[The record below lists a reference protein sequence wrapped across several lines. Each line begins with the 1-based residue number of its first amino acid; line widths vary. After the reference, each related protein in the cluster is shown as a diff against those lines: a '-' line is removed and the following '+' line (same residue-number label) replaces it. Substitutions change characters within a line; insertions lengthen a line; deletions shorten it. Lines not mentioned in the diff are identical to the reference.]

1 MASPPEGYLG
11 VEGPLAAGPS
21 PALVEAGYRLETA
34 DARFLHRGLGLAD
47 LAHVLE
53 LREAGAV
60 PEEAARAICRET
72 LLFLETPAG
81 DFPYDPRYGDAYNS
95 RERELERRLGRAAG
109 WLPAGRTR
117 REAGR
122 IAVRLALRERLLN
135 LHGAAAD
142 WAATMAGRGRELAE
156 AVWNDVTYL
165 QPAQPSSFGFYLAGF
180 GEGAV
185 RDLERIR
192 ACYRLANRSPA
203 GSGGVGGTVIPLD
216 RERLSARLGFD
227 APTAHIRDGMWSA
240 DVLADAGWAAAQ
252 AALTANRLAE
262 DLEIFA
268 SPQFGYVRLAGG
280 SSRASAALPQK
291 RNPYA
296 LAVIR
301 GGAGTLIGRA
311 AGLMASGR
319 TPSARTDNWLYG
331 YGEAVGAVETA
342 ARLVRLAEETAR
354 EMEVDREKLA
364 ASAGAHGSLAADL
377 AERLT
382 LRSGWDYRSAYR
394 MIGRAVAEADGEWPT
409 ADDMRRAA
417 EELNIE
423 EEGCCGRAGLGLDE
437 AWEAAGR
444 LGETGAGWLA
454 ARDAVG
460 SCAPTRVEE
469 HCRSLE
475 ERIARARNWA
485 EAARNQ
491 TEAAA
496 RNLIAAARR
505 LADGKPEAGGESGK
519 AE

>member
-1 MASPPEGYLG
+1 MREPPEGYLG
-11 VEGPLAAGPS
+11 AEGPLADGPS
-21 PALVEAGYRLETA
+21 PALVEAGYRLEIA

-47 LAHVLE
+47 LAHILE

-60 PEEAARAICRET
+60 PEEAARALCREA
-72 LLFLETPAG
+72 LVFLETPVE
-81 DFPYDPRYGDAYNS
+81 DFPYDPLYGDAYNS
-95 RERELERRLGRAAG
+95 RERELERRLGPAAG

-122 IAVRLALRERLLN
+122 IAVRLALRERLLG

-142 WAATMAGRGRELAE
+142 LAMTLAGRGRELAE
-156 AVWNDVTYL
+156 VAWNDVTYL

-192 ACYRLANRSPA
+192 ACYRLADRSPA

-227 APTAHIRDGMWSA
+227 GPTAHIRDGMWSA
-240 DVLADAGWAAAQ
+240 DMLADAGWAAAQ
-252 AALTANRLAE
+252 AALTVNRLAE

-268 SPQFGYVRLAGG
+268 SPQFGYVRLADG
-280 SSRASAALPQK
+280 SSRASVALPQK

-311 AGLMASGR
+311 AGLMAVGR

-342 ARLVRLAEETAR
+342 ARLVRLAEETVR
-354 EMEVDREKLA
+354 EMEVDGERLA
-364 ASAGAHGSLAADL
+364 AGAGAHGSLATDL

-382 LRSGWDYRSAYR
+382 LDGGLDYRSAYR
-394 MIGRAVAEADGEWPT
+394 IVGRAVAEAGDGGWPA
-409 ADDMRRAA
+409 ADGLRRAA
-417 EELNIE
+417 GELGFGENAARWGASLE
-423 EEGCCGRAGLGLDE
+423 E
-437 AWEAAGR
+437 AWEATGKPGE
-444 LGETGAGWLA
+444 LGARWLSG
-454 ARDAVG
+454 RDAVG
-460 SCAPTRVEE
+460 SCAPSQVEE
-469 HCRSLE
+469 HCRSVE
-475 ERIARARNWA
+475 ERVARAREWA
-485 EAARNQ
+485 EAARNR

-496 RNLIAAARR
+496 RDLISAARR
-505 LADGKPEAGGESGK
+505 LADGKAK
-519 AE
+519 

>member
-1 MASPPEGYLG
+1 MREPPEGYLG
-11 VEGPLAAGPS
+11 AEGPLPAGPS
-21 PALVEAGYRLETA
+21 PALVEAGYRLEIA
-34 DARFLHRGLGLAD
+34 DARFMHRGLGLAD
-47 LAHVLE
+47 LAHILE

-60 PEEAARAICRET
+60 PEEAARALCREA
-72 LLFLETPAG
+72 LVFLETPVE
-81 DFPYDPRYGDAYNS
+81 DFPYDPLYGDAYNS
-95 RERELERRLGRAAG
+95 RERELERRLGPAAG

-122 IAVRLALRERLLN
+122 IAVRLALRERLLG

-142 WAATMAGRGRELAE
+142 LAMTLAGRGRELAE
-156 AVWNDVTYL
+156 VAWNDVTYL

-192 ACYRLANRSPA
+192 ACYRLADRSPA

-227 APTAHIRDGMWSA
+227 GPTDHIRDGMWSA

-252 AALTANRLAE
+252 AALTVNRLAE

-268 SPQFGYVRLAGG
+268 SPQFGYVRLADG
-280 SSRASAALPQK
+280 SSRASVALPQK

-296 LAVIR
+296 LSVIR

-311 AGLMASGR
+311 AGLMAAGR

-342 ARLVRLAEETAR
+342 ARLVRLAEETVR
-354 EMEVDREKLA
+354 EMEVDGERLA
-364 ASAGAHGSLAADL
+364 AGAGAHGSLATDL

-382 LRSGWDYRSAYR
+382 LDGGLDYRSAYR
-394 MIGRAVAEADGEWPT
+394 IVGRAVAEAGDGGWPA
-409 ADDMRRAA
+409 ADDLRRAA
-417 EELNIE
+417 GELGFGEEAARWGASLE
-423 EEGCCGRAGLGLDE
+423 E
-437 AWEAAGR
+437 AWEATGKP
-444 LGETGAGWLA
+444 GEIGPRWLA
-454 ARDAVG
+454 GRDAVG
-460 SCAPTRVEE
+460 SCAPSRVEE
-469 HCRSLE
+469 HCRSVE
-475 ERIARARNWA
+475 ERVARAREWA
-485 EAARNQ
+485 EAARHR

-496 RNLIAAARR
+496 RDLISAARR
-505 LADGKPEAGGESGK
+505 LADGKAK
-519 AE
+519 

>member
-1 MASPPEGYLG
+1 MGRPPEGYLG
-11 VEGPLAAGPS
+11 AEGPLAAGPS
-21 PALVEAGYRLETA
+21 PTLVEAGYRLEIA

-47 LAHVLE
+47 LAHILE
-53 LREAGAV
+53 LREAGAM
-60 PEEAARAICRET
+60 PEEAARALCREA
-72 LLFLETPAG
+72 LGFLETPAG
-81 DFPYDPRYGDAYNS
+81 DFPYDPLYGDAYNS
-95 RERELERRLGRAAG
+95 RERELERRLGPAAG

-122 IAVRLALRERLLN
+122 IAVRMALRERLLD
-135 LHGAAAD
+135 LHGAVAN
-142 WAATMAGRGRELAE
+142 WAMTLAGRGRESAE
-156 AVWNDVTYL
+156 TAWNDVSYL

-185 RDLERIR
+185 RDLERIQ

-203 GSGGVGGTVIPLD
+203 GSGGVGGTIIPLD

-252 AALTANRLAE
+252 AVLTANRLAE

-280 SSRASAALPQK
+280 SSRASVVLPQK

-301 GGAGTLIGRA
+301 GGAGTLIGRVT
-311 AGLMASGR
+311 GLMASGR

-331 YGEAVGAVETA
+331 YGEAVGTVETA
-342 ARLVRLAEETAR
+342 VRLMGLAEETVR
-354 EMEVDREKLA
+354 EMEVDRERLT

-382 LRSGWDYRSAYR
+382 LEGGWDYRSAYR
-394 MIGRAVAEADGEWPT
+394 MIGRAVAESNGDWPAADSL
-409 ADDMRRAA
+409 RRAA
-417 EELNIE
+417 GEL
-423 EEGCCGRAGLGLDE
+423 GLGEEAARFQVSQVSLDE
-437 AWEAAGR
+437 AWEAAGKP
-444 LGETGAGWLA
+444 GEVGAEWLA
-454 ARDAVG
+454 GRDAVG
-460 SCAPTRVEE
+460 SCAPRRVEE
-469 HCRSLE
+469 HCRSVE
-475 ERIARARNWA
+475 ERVARAREWA
-485 EAARNQ
+485 EAARTR
-491 TEAAA
+491 TEDSA

-505 LADGKPEAGGESGK
+505 LAEGEAGGG
-519 AE
+519 

>member
-1 MASPPEGYLG
+1 MREPPEGYLG
-11 VEGPLAAGPS
+11 AEGPLADGPS
-21 PALVEAGYRLETA
+21 PALVEAGYRLEIA

-47 LAHVLE
+47 LAHILE

-60 PEEAARAICRET
+60 PEEAARALCREA
-72 LLFLETPAG
+72 LVFLETPVE
-81 DFPYDPRYGDAYNS
+81 DFPYDPLYGDAYNS
-95 RERELERRLGRAAG
+95 RERELERRLGPAAG

-122 IAVRLALRERLLN
+122 IAVRLALRERLLG

-142 WAATMAGRGRELAE
+142 LAMTLAGRGRELAE
-156 AVWNDVTYL
+156 VAWNDVTYL

-192 ACYRLANRSPA
+192 ACYRLADRSPA

-227 APTAHIRDGMWSA
+227 GPTAHIRDGMWSA
-240 DVLADAGWAAAQ
+240 DMLADAGWAAAQ
-252 AALTANRLAE
+252 AALTVNRLAE

-268 SPQFGYVRLAGG
+268 SPQFGYVRLADG
-280 SSRASAALPQK
+280 SSRASVALPQK

-301 GGAGTLIGRA
+301 GGAGALIGRA
-311 AGLMASGR
+311 AGLMAVGR

-342 ARLVRLAEETAR
+342 ARLVRLAEETVR
-354 EMEVDREKLA
+354 EMEVDGERLA
-364 ASAGAHGSLAADL
+364 AGAGAHGSLATDL

-382 LRSGWDYRSAYR
+382 LDGGLDYRSAYR
-394 MIGRAVAEADGEWPT
+394 IVGRAVAEAGDGGWPA
-409 ADDMRRAA
+409 ADGLRRAA
-417 EELNIE
+417 GELGFGEEAARWGESLE
-423 EEGCCGRAGLGLDE
+423 E
-437 AWEAAGR
+437 AWEATGKPGE
-444 LGETGAGWLA
+444 LGARWLA
-454 ARDAVG
+454 GRDAVG
-460 SCAPTRVEE
+460 SCAPSQVEE
-469 HCRSLE
+469 HCRSVE
-475 ERIARARNWA
+475 ERVARAREWA
-485 EAARNQ
+485 EAARNR

-496 RNLIAAARR
+496 RDLISAARR
-505 LADGKPEAGGESGK
+505 LADGKAK
-519 AE
+519 

>member
-1 MASPPEGYLG
+1 MREPPEGYLG
-11 VEGPLAAGPS
+11 AEGPLADGPS
-21 PALVEAGYRLETA
+21 PALVEAGYRLEIA

-47 LAHVLE
+47 LAHILE

-60 PEEAARAICRET
+60 PEEAARALCREA
-72 LLFLETPAG
+72 LVFLETPVE
-81 DFPYDPRYGDAYNS
+81 DFPYDPLYGDAYNS
-95 RERELERRLGRAAG
+95 RERELERRLGPAAG

-122 IAVRLALRERLLN
+122 IAVRLALRERLLG

-142 WAATMAGRGRELAE
+142 LAMTLAGRGRELAE
-156 AVWNDVTYL
+156 VVWNDVTYL

-192 ACYRLANRSPA
+192 ACYRLADRSPA

-227 APTAHIRDGMWSA
+227 GPTAHIRDGMWSA
-240 DVLADAGWAAAQ
+240 DMLADAGWAAAQ
-252 AALTANRLAE
+252 AALTVNRLAE

-268 SPQFGYVRLAGG
+268 SPQFGYVRLADG
-280 SSRASAALPQK
+280 SSRASVALPQK

-311 AGLMASGR
+311 AGLMAVGR

-342 ARLVRLAEETAR
+342 ARLVRLAEETVR
-354 EMEVDREKLA
+354 EMEVDGGRLA
-364 ASAGAHGSLAADL
+364 AGAGAHGSLATDL

-382 LRSGWDYRSAYR
+382 LDGGLDYRSAYR
-394 MIGRAVAEADGEWPT
+394 IVGRAVAEAGDGGWPA
-409 ADDMRRAA
+409 ADDLRRAA
-417 EELNIE
+417 GELGFGEEAARWGASLE
-423 EEGCCGRAGLGLDE
+423 E
-437 AWEAAGR
+437 AWEATGKPGELGARWLAGR
-444 LGETGAGWLA
+444 DA
-454 ARDAVG
+454 AG
-460 SCAPTRVEE
+460 SCAPSQVEE
-469 HCRSLE
+469 HCRSVE
-475 ERIARARNWA
+475 ERVARAREWA
-485 EAARNQ
+485 EAARNW

-496 RNLIAAARR
+496 RDLISAARR
-505 LADGKPEAGGESGK
+505 LADGKAK
-519 AE
+519 